1 MRKIRRVAADVITRR
16 SPDMA
21 AQTHRGHV
29 LPRLSPFMFGGEGE
43 MLRVLDDVVPITGTY
58 SSVSSRAGWTF
69 WHRKSPSKL
78 SWRHRRRPPTRRRCD
93 EVAAQ
98 ARRHNPSSHCGAVR
112 RDRPCSTPRINLRIE
127 YFLARSRHR
136 PGLTELCPFPTA
148 HLLLGERL
156 LAFEDPDHVFAV
168 MIQLGSILAIVWLY
182 RVKIVTVIAGLP
194 SDPDARRFA
203 AAVIVAVVP
212 ALVVGGLFSTFVK
225 SVLYESP
232 AVFATSFIVGG
243 AVMLVVE
250 RVRPAPTV
258 LNAERTP
265 LGRAFGVGLCQMRA
279 SFRRV
284 AQGATMS
291 AAC

>member
-1 MRKIRRVAADVITRR
+1 LT
-16 SPDMA
+16 
-21 AQTHRGHV
+21 
-29 LPRLSPFMFGGEGE
+29 
-43 MLRVLDDVVPITGTY
+43 
-58 SSVSSRAGWTF
+58 
-69 WHRKSPSKL
+69 
-78 SWRHRRRPPTRRRCD
+78 
-93 EVAAQ
+93 
-98 ARRHNPSSHCGAVR
+98 
-112 RDRPCSTPRINLRIE
+112 
-127 YFLARSRHR
+127 YFLAAILGIVQ
-136 PGLTELCPFPTA
+136 GLTEFLPVSSTA

-182 RVKIVTVIAGLP
+182 RVKIVNVIAGLP

-232 AVFATSFIVGG
+232 AVFAASFIVGG

-258 LNAERTP
+258 LNAEQTP
-265 LGRAFGVGLCQMRA
+265 LGRAFGVGLCQMLAIIPGVSR
-279 SFRRV
+279 S
-284 AQGATMS
+284 GATIVGGMLMGLDRP
-291 AAC
+291 AAAEFSFFVAIPTMIAAFSHDLLEVRGSLAPGLGAEITIGFVTAFVASLLVVRPFLGFIRRAGFAPFAWYRIALGLVIFAGLAAGWR